1 DQHFDNGKIAVGNV
15 RDAGFTTVQFDW
27 FHNPSGFSGGTFA
40 GWLTGPAPN
49 GVNQL
54 ACRWST
60 LAKWVHDNATL
71 TPSGAFCAT
80 GNSAGSAAAAYAIAE
95 YGLDTIFNFLEE
107 TSGPPFSRIDH
118 GCICNAA
125 PVFNPCFG
133 ANIDECYLNDGALF
147 VDPAYDPHG
156 KICSG

>member
-1 DQHFDNGKIAVGNV
+1 
-15 RDAGFTTVQFDW
+15 
-27 FHNPSGFSGGTFA
+27 
-40 GWLTGPAPN
+40 PAPN

-133 ANIDECYLNDGALF
+133 ANIDECYLNDGAPF
-147 VDPAYDPHG
+147 VAPAYDPHG
-156 KICSG
+156 KICSGVETSHATTSQQLFINDSILAANAKLNYPNTD